1 MRKTEMQDDDLED
14 LFAGLRHREPAPT
27 TALMERVLADAVQAQ
42 PTSGDLR
49 VLAVRRPGLW
59 SRIAGQFGGVTAV
72 AGMCSAALIGLFI
85 GYSDPT
91 TVDYLTNGL
100 SDDMPE
106 SMDMFP
112 TTDFLSTE
120 G

>member
-1 MRKTEMQDDDLED
+1 MRKTEMQDDDLTD
-14 LFAGLRHREPAPT
+14 LFVGLRHREPVPT
-27 TALMERVLADAVQAQ
+27 AALMERVLANAVQAQ
-42 PTSGDLR
+42 QPVADLR
-49 VLAVRRPGLW
+49 VRAVRYPGLW

-72 AGMCSAALIGLFI
+72 AGLCSAALIGLVI

-112 TTDFLSTE
+112 TADFLSTE